1 MRRYLKGK
9 KYMIFRLLEE
19 NIIVN
24 KIFLKMGQATIFFS
38 ENTLVFVSASA
49 DVVLAFTA
57 VIGVIYY
64 FIQSRHNRSAL
75 HAQTMIALRNLAD
88 KHDYNNGMSL
98 LRELNECVYEHP
110 SPEIAYEHPSPE
122 IAYDK
127 WPEEKKKRLRS
138 FVSFL
143 NFAAI
148 LSEHNILDRQI
159 LWNMYFWAYDLG
171 FSTLIKGGNKDLDS
185 DKETGGWWL
194 DIQRSDSGYDS
205 RFSNFERMCWA
216 VAAKCDYDRSLKRKT
231 RELRTRQYKNELIR
245 CSGRDCDDHSGKRL
259 CVSDNP
265 LRKVF
270 GKFLCVFIKGFD
282 HIRDVVKKMINMI
295 RRCFKFDTH
304 RVRKKDR

>member
-1 MRRYLKGK
+1 
-9 KYMIFRLLEE
+9 
-19 NIIVN
+19 
-24 KIFLKMGQATIFFS
+24 MGQETIFFL
-38 ENTLVFVSASA
+38 EKTLVFVSVYA

-98 LRELNECVYEHP
+98 LRDLNECVYKHR
-110 SPEIAYEHPSPE
+110 SPK

-185 DKETGGWWL
+185 VKKNGGWWL
-194 DIQRSDSGYDS
+194 EIQRDDSRYDS

-216 VAAKCDYDRSLKRKT
+216 VAATCDYDRSLKRKT

-270 GKFLCVFIKGFD
+270 GKLLCVFIKGFD